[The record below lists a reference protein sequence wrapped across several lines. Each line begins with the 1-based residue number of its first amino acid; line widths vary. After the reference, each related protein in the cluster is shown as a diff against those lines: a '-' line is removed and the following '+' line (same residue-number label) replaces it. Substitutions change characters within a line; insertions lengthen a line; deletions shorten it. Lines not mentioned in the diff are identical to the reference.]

1 MPHVITVL
9 ADGFE
14 EIEAVTII
22 DLLRRAGV
30 DVTVLGL
37 NSADVRG
44 AHDLWVRADK
54 LFKDFSG
61 DFDAIV
67 LPGGMPGTN
76 NLAASEELL
85 ALIQSAK
92 SQNKLCAA
100 ICAAPIVFA
109 KAGIL
114 DKIRATCYPGFESR
128 LSNAGAQVSED
139 GVVVDGNIIT
149 SRAVGTAIP
158 FALKLVEVLVSD
170 EIAKKIKA
178 GILY

>member
-14 EIEAVTII
+14 EVEAVTII

-30 DVTVLGL
+30 EVTVLGL
-37 NSADVRG
+37 DSAEVRG
-44 AHDLWVRADK
+44 AHDLRVMADK
-54 LFKDFSG
+54 LFKEFKG
-61 DFDAIV
+61 EFDAIV

-85 ALIQSAK
+85 ALIRSARK
-92 SQNKLCAA
+92 QNKLCAA
-100 ICAAPIVFA
+100 ICAAPIVLA

-114 DKIRATCYPGFESR
+114 DKIKATCYPGFESR
-128 LSNAGAQVSED
+128 LTGAQAVED
-139 GVVVDGNIIT
+139 AVVADGNIIT
-149 SRAVGTAIP
+149 SRAAGTAIP
-158 FALKLVEVLVSD
+158 FSLKLIDVLAG
-170 EIAKKIKA
+170 EETAKKISS